1 MKLNGL
7 IDTQTEIVKQTASI
21 IPFLVKTAV
30 VCGIGYYV
38 YYRFTTRFISL
49 KENSKFPTGNVTLA
63 QAKSRADSI
72 KGSIGWVSNDFNN
85 VADNL
90 QGLNYNGFIRV
101 YNAFGQQTGTLLGGD
116 LNLIEWIQNQ
126 FTQYQVEQLSSLLN
140 GAFF

>member
-38 YYRFTTRFISL
+38 YYRFTNRFVSL

-72 KGSIGWVSNDFNN
+72 KGSISWTGNDFNN

-126 FTQYQVEQLSSLLN
+126 FTKYEVEQLSSLLN

>member
-1 MKLNGL
+1 M
-7 IDTQTEIVKQTASI
+7 DTKTEIVKQTASI

-38 YYRFTTRFISL
+38 YYRFTNRFISL
-49 KENSKFPTGNVTLA
+49 KENTKLQNSNVTLA

-72 KGSIGWVSNDFNN
+72 KSSISWTGNDFNN

-101 YNAFGQQTGTLLGGD
+101 YNAFGEQTGTLLGGD

-126 FTQYQVEQLSSLLN
+126 FTPYEVEQLSSLLN